1 MLRVAALLIFFVTR
15 LVLADT
21 DNQARNPGFEQSLMS
36 GAAPGW
42 TLVHWDADN
51 AVVGDVDTGVFHAG
65 TRAFRIDVPAPDD
78 ARIEQVI
85 PVLASHW
92 YHFSAWV
99 RTKNVANDKV
109 GANLSIIGSMEHS
122 PDVRGTRGWQKIE
135 VWGKTASDQT
145 EIQLAARLGFY
156 GANTTGQV
164 WFDDIQVLAVDAPP
178 HGAPQMSLTA
188 SPTPASALGNTV
200 LPPTHKSGL
209 LTRKPTPASAL
220 GNTVLLMNSAAI
232 LVAAVFVLL
241 ALGVIHQRQTLAT
254 LIIEPWQLAMTGALA
269 LAIKLALAGYFFGY
283 GPDINLFSA
292 WAIDLYQQGP
302 SAFYRAG
309 HFVDYPPGYMYLLWC
324 VGAIAQHLHLS
335 SATPAF
341 LMVLKLPAILADV
354 WVAWWLFRWG
364 DQQHARE
371 SARVAAVLWLINPLA
386 ILTSSVWGQVDILFT
401 LVLVLSLTAFERAQF
416 PRAAA
421 GYALAI
427 ILKPQALLLAPLGVI
442 ALLQMPTWRIRCLSV
457 GSFIVVAVVLIL
469 PFAWQQASP
478 WWIFSLYGETLGSY
492 PYLSL
497 NAFNLYTLLNANWLP
512 LDTTLLGVGVATWA
526 WLLVICSLLPV
537 LYCAWRSRM
546 AGRYLW
552 AAAAIVAVFFV
563 FGPKMHER
571 YLFPAAL
578 LTLVSWLWLQDR
590 RLLLIAIGFSLTCF
604 LNTWVT
610 LDAMARLN
618 SSFVAYGQWLL
629 PPVSL
634 INVGLAGYLLYVGW
648 QVLMRQQCLPL
659 RKRTASAQVPSAS
672 ATPATASRG
681 TASG

>member
-1 MLRVAALLIFFVTR
+1 MKHHSCMLRVAALLILFITR
-15 LVLADT
+15 LVLADS

-42 TLVHWDADN
+42 ALVHWDAHN
-51 AVVGDVDTGVFHAG
+51 AVVGEVDTGVFHAG

-85 PVLASHW
+85 PVLANHW

-109 GANLSIIGSMEHS
+109 GANLSIMGSMEHS
-122 PDVRGTRGWQKIE
+122 PDMRGTRGWQKLE

-164 WFDDIQVLAVDAPP
+164 WFDDIQVLVVDAPP
-178 HGAPQMSLTA
+178 HGAPQMSLTV
-188 SPTPASALGNTV
+188 SPTAASA
-200 LPPTHKSGL
+200 P
-209 LTRKPTPASAL
+209 
-220 GNTVLLMNSAAI
+220 GNTVLLMNSTAV
-232 LVAAVFVLL
+232 LVSAVFVLL
-241 ALGVIHQRQTLAT
+241 AVGVIRQRQTLAT
-254 LIIEPWQLAMTGALA
+254 RIIEPWQLAMIGALA

-283 GPDINLFSA
+283 SPDINLFGA
-292 WAIDLYQQGP
+292 WAIDLYQRGP

-309 HFVDYPPGYMYLLWC
+309 YFVDYPPGYMYLLWC
-324 VGAIAQHLHLS
+324 VGAIVQHLHL
-335 SATPAF
+335 AFAAPAY
-341 LMVLKLPAILADV
+341 LMVLKLPAILADL
-354 WVAWWLFRWG
+354 WVAWWLFRCG
-364 DQQHARE
+364 DHQHDRG

-401 LVLVLSLTAFERAQF
+401 LVLMLSLVAFERAQF

-427 ILKPQALLLAPLGVI
+427 LLKPQALLLAPLGVI
-442 ALLQMPTWRIRCLSV
+442 ALLQMPTWRVRCLSI
-457 GSFIVVAVVLIL
+457 GSFVIVAVVLIL
-469 PFAWQQASP
+469 PFAWRQASP
-478 WWIFSLYGETLGSY
+478 WWIFRLYGGTLDSY

-497 NAFNLYTLLNANWLP
+497 NAFNLYALLNANWLP
-512 LDTTLLGVGVATWA
+512 LETTFLGVGVGMWA

-537 LYCAWRSRM
+537 MYCTWRSPL

-648 QVLMRQQCLPL
+648 QVLIRQQCLPL
-659 RKRTASAQVPSAS
+659 RKRTAAA
-672 ATPATASRG
+672 
-681 TASG
+681 